1 MTTKPKYDHQ
11 VCVCFSVVSESE
23 DLIGDGKLQE
33 ILSAARERLGN
44 LELEGEIEA
53 FEVVD
58 TVEATQ

>member
-44 LELEGEIEA
+44 LEQEGEIEA